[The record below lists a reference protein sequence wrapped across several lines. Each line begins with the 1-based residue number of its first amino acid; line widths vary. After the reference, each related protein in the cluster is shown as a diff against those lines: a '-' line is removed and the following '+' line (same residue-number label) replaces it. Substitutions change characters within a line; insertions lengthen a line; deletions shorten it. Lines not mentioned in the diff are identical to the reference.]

1 MTVIQ
6 ANREL
11 STGISNDFS
20 ETDSLTD
27 TELLKIA
34 EDALHGL
41 KYSFLAAATN
51 QDKPFAA
58 GSVEENFRLAIATR
72 KPEKRASYQS
82 IAKAIAD
89 QTTTER
95 QLAFGRY
102 ANLSIEEYSRKG
114 FAATRLPA
122 LQLDSAKLTAAVK
135 QIQVAPVAT
144 APLAAVAAPTPIHTL
159 SGGASGGIPSAKV
172 QSVGF
177 YITEVKCVDE
187 TDGFLGSELG
197 EDEIQ
202 IGGMGIDEVGN
213 TFKIKPFDV
222 KNKKGDFDE
231 NDNPVVTYPFPGK
244 LFYQFDTTKTTFWP
258 KNYAAIVYLAE
269 VDNGGF
275 ADFLTNV
282 WKEAAPAIKQKI
294 EEALTAAG
302 IAVGTTFGI
311 PAIGAIIG
319 KILGKILGWV
329 LDELVKWLIGLL
341 QDDMF
346 APGTAPIRLN
356 TAEGATYL
364 NSPGWSSLC
373 SPEGKFTFTG
383 HGGKYTVKCR
393 WVVDAPGLT
402 ASPNPPATPRHYV
415 GVFRAG
421 NDPYAFWV
429 GDWDS
434 FKAKWVE
441 LSNAGLR
448 LVDLETFVDG
458 NKRLFSGVFRAGT
471 DAYALWV
478 GEWGNFKAKWEE
490 LSKKGLRLINLQT
503 YFDGGKRLYA
513 GVFRAGTNPHSLWI
527 GMDWQ
532 AFTAKWDAESKKG
545 LRLIDVSSYS
555 EGGKRLFNG
564 VFSSGTDGY
573 ALYAAEWAGFT
584 AKWDELSKNGLR
596 LISIESYE
604 DNDKRIFV
612 GVFRAG
618 SGGYI
623 LWNSDWNGFT
633 TKWKEASQ
641 AGLRLIDIAS
651 YK

>member
-135 QIQVAPVAT
+135 QIQIVPVAT

-187 TDGFLGSELG
+187 TDVPIFGEIG
-197 EDEIQ
+197 EDEIKM
-202 IGGMGIDEVGN
+202 GGMAVDEVGN
-213 TFKIKPFDV
+213 TFKIKPFKIGNFED
-222 KNKKGDFDE
+222 
-231 NDNPVVTYPFPGK
+231 NDSVRYQFPGK
-244 LFYQFDTTKTTFWP
+244 LFYKFDTTKTSDWP
-258 KNYAAIVYLAE
+258 KNYAAIVYIAE
-269 VDNGGF
+269 VDNESF
-275 ADFLTNV
+275 ADFLSDI

-294 EEALTAAG
+294 EEALATAGTSIAG
-302 IAVGTTFGI
+302 GIGTV
-311 PAIGAIIG
+311 IG
-319 KILGKILGWV
+319 KVLGKILGWV
-329 LDELVKWLIGLL
+329 LDELVKWLISLFE
-341 QDDMF
+341 DDIF
-346 APGTAPIRLN
+346 APGTALIRLN

-478 GEWGNFKAKWEE
+478 GVEWDNFKAKWEE

-513 GVFRAGTNPHSLWI
+513 GVFRAGTNPHSLWV
-527 GMDWQ
+527 GLDWQ

-573 ALYAAEWAGFT
+573 ALYASDWAGFT

-633 TKWKEASQ
+633 TKWKEASR